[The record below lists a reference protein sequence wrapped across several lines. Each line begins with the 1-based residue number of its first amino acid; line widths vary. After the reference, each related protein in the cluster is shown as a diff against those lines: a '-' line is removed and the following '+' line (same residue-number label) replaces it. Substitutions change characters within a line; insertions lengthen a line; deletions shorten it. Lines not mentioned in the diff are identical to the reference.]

1 MGVWIS
7 RRLEWKSHIWNR
19 RRSRITRRGRT
30 GRRRGRTRRRGKTK
44 RGGITTRGGEARS
57 RERTRRR

>member
-1 MGVWIS
+1 MSGKVIFGIEEDQE
-7 RRLEWKSHIWNR
+7 LQK
-19 RRSRITRRGRT
+19 RGRT